1 MSDDIFRMVVAVG
14 VIVAALSFV
23 VQAIVG
29 IVTLGAARKIQ
40 QKVAALAEDDP
51 LICPGDEV

>member
-29 IVTLGAARKIQ
+29 IIRSAPREKSSKRWPPWRTAPNR
-40 QKVAALAEDDP
+40 
-51 LICPGDEV
+51 